1 MKLTL
6 TLCIMIGLCLVL
18 PTLGLGKWHMN
29 AVYAAIVV
37 ILNGGLIPD
46 LQTVVPQHLQLVND
60 HQNEVLRLSN
70 GIANTGDGVWQ
81 MVPVIPADKN
91 SPQKA
96 NQQFLDANG
105 NIVATCSTAA
115 NLYIIRL
122 TSIST

>member
-1 MKLTL
+1 MQ
-6 TLCIMIGLCLVL
+6 L
-18 PTLGLGKWHMN
+18 P
-29 AVYAAIVV
+29 VV
-37 ILNGGLIPD
+37 NTNGGLIPD

-60 HQNEVLRLSN
+60 HQKEVLRLSN

-105 NIVATCSTAA
+105 NVVATCSTRSA
-115 NLYIIRL
+115 NQFIIRL